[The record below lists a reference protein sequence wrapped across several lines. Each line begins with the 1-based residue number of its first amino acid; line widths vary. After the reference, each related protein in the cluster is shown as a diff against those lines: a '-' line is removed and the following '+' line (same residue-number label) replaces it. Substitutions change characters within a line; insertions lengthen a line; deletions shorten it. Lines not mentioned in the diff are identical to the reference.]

1 MIVKRERDA
10 DAAGAGPGRPAKRR
24 LPAGVPSSSAVAP
37 LNLDLESLA
46 GLLNTPLARQLGAE
60 GEQGASTE
68 ATDCA
73 CSSARMTAV
82 SSSITGA
89 VGRLVGVAFCV
100 LS

>member
-1 MIVKRERDA
+1 MIKRERDA
-10 DAAGAGPGRPAKRR
+10 DAVGAGPGRPAKRR

-46 GLLNTPLARQLGAE
+46 GMLNTPLARQLGAE
-60 GEQGASTE
+60 GEQGATE
-68 ATDCA
+68 ATDRA

-89 VGRLVGVAFCV
+89 VGRRVGVALCA